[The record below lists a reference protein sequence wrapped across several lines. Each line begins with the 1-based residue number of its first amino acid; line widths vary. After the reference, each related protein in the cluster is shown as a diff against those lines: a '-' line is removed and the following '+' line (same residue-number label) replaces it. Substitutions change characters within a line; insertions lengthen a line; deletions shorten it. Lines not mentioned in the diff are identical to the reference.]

1 MQIAN
6 PTTETDWSQ
15 LTHYRLDCN
24 GFTMPIQISWFFRQ
38 NNISSYLYKMLYRNI
53 PIKYGQ
59 SCNDTSR
66 TPGNRVYSQLGGLD
80 SFGYNKLNRGVSI
93 DFRSLADKF
102 QATYDKVLDHN
113 DVSIEIWSFDKY
125 NFITMDH
132 EKEIKQAES
141 SLIKTHILHYG
152 QMPIG
157 NKTDESSSFNR
168 PAVIAAVHNRFFD
181 EG

>member
-1 MQIAN
+1 MAN
-6 PTTETDWSQ
+6 HATDTDWSQ

-24 GFTMPIQISWFFRQ
+24 GFTMPIQISWFFR
-38 NNISSYLYKMLYRNI
+38 NNDIKSYLYKMMYRNI

-59 SCNDTSR
+59 SCNDSSR

-80 SFGYNKLNRGVSI
+80 SFGFNKLNRGVSK
-93 DFRSLADKF
+93 DFRSLANHF

-113 DVSIEIWSFDKY
+113 DVSIEIWSFDNYK
-125 NFITMDH
+125 FITVDH

-141 SLIKTHILHYG
+141 SLITTHVLHYG

-168 PAVIAAVHNRFFD
+168 PAVIAAVYNKFFN
-181 EG
+181 EV